1 MTEQVEVNENPVSND
16 HESPQVIKPSN
27 SLQEYQIE
35 SLETQASSP
44 MFLRPS
50 LLPSSSS
57 FRFDLNLKK
66 PDTPRPSKTFSLNP
80 SRLSLNSSISNSKP
94 SSAANISIQ
103 KDPDNNSV
111 LALSKN
117 EVSLQ
122 SPPAV
127 FGAVIQK
134 SRTQKPDKV
143 SLVSDFVFG
152 QNLHERVELNKEV
165 DSTSEDD
172 KKTNKT
178 QEAEVSSSSNIVS
191 PTFEN
196 LKNEEHGEN
205 GKLDESAEDSK
216 RRLIEAA
223 KEYEESR
230 ATKRKYDEVD
240 CMTGEENDMNVFQ
253 LNLCKLYM
261 YDNAKSNWVE
271 KGRGQLRVNDM
282 DNGKSSRVVMRNN
295 GNLKVILNTKIWSDM
310 KVEKVNEKNV
320 RLTAFEEDSIKVFL
334 ILGPV
339 KSMNEFINILQV
351 RIARHKEANKMNS
364 NLEID
369 DKKVVQLNE
378 EEGTLL

>member
-35 SLETQASSP
+35 S
-44 MFLRPS
+44 
-50 LLPSSSS
+50 
-57 FRFDLNLKK
+57 
-66 PDTPRPSKTFSLNP
+66 
-80 SRLSLNSSISNSKP
+80 SKP